1 MRGPNI
7 ETMEQRHSN
16 TAQTPGNGDKARSE
30 RAVLVG
36 VQFDSSKYTHAAES
50 LDELKSLAKTAGAEV
65 VGAFIQKRESPD
77 RATLIGRGKME
88 ELERM
93 ADDDDVDMVIFD
105 AELTPS
111 QQRNIEEKLD
121 RKVLDRTALILD
133 IFAQH
138 AHSLE
143 GKSQVEM
150 AQMQYLLSRLSG
162 KGVQLSRLGGG
173 IGTRGPGETKLEVD
187 RRRIRQRI
195 QTLNR
200 ELARL
205 ANVRRSKR
213 KHRTKMGI
221 PAISI
226 VGYTNAGKSSLL
238 NALTGADALVEDQLF
253 STLDTTVRRITLQ
266 NRAVVL
272 GDTVG
277 FINNLPHQ
285 LVEAFKSTL
294 EEVLEADLILH
305 VIDVASETM
314 PLKVEAVE
322 AVLDEIGATD
332 VPSLRV
338 LNKVDLLPRE
348 ELRNLRAR
356 YPDAA
361 FVSAKRGTGLE
372 ELKEKLASR
381 LLESRA
387 MSVLIPY
394 ERGDLLAL
402 VQRRGVVL
410 HTEAGDLGVQMDAEI
425 PPYLVHILAPFRI
438 PKP

>member
-1 MRGPNI
+1 MMN
-7 ETMEQRHSN
+7 QRRN
-16 TAQTPGNGDKARSE
+16 NRSE
-30 RAVLVG
+30 PTGDAGTSEKAILVG
-36 VQFDSSKYTHAAES
+36 LQFDSAKYSHAAES
-50 LDELKSLAKTAGAEV
+50 LAELRSLAKTAGAEV
-65 VGAFIQKRESPD
+65 VGAFIQKREAPD

-88 ELERM
+88 ELQGMVE
-93 ADDDDVDMVIFD
+93 DDDADIVIFD

-150 AQMQYLLSRLSG
+150 AQMQYMLTRLSG
-162 KGVQLSRLGGG
+162 KGIQLSRLGGG

-200 ELARL
+200 ELTRL
-205 ANVRRSKR
+205 SNVRRSKR

-221 PAISI
+221 PTISI

-253 STLDTTVRRITLQ
+253 STLDTTVRRIALQ
-266 NRAVVL
+266 NRTVVL

-277 FINNLPHQ
+277 FINHLPHQ

-294 EEVLEADLILH
+294 EEVLEADLVLH
-305 VIDVASETM
+305 VIDAASETM
-314 PLKVEAVE
+314 DLKVEAV
-322 AVLDEIGATD
+322 AMVLDEIGAGD
-332 VPSLRV
+332 LPQLRV
-338 LNKVDLLPRE
+338 FNKIDLLPAD
-348 ELRNLRAR
+348 ELAGLRSR
-356 YPDAA
+356 FPDAV
-361 FVSAKRGTGLE
+361 FVSAKRGTGLD
-372 ELKEKLASR
+372 ELKDKLAER

-387 MSVLIPY
+387 ISVLIPF

-402 VQRRGVVL
+402 LQRSAVVL
-410 HTEAGDLGVQMDAEI
+410 SSKAGDDGMEVEAEV
-425 PPYLVHILAPFRI
+425 PPFMVHILAPFRQTQR
-438 PKP
+438 